1 MNKAEKTAT
10 IEVLKEKFANVD
22 FFYLTDASTMT
33 VGQINNFRRLCFEK
47 GIEVKVVK
55 NSLLRKALET
65 FPEGRNYTAVFEA
78 LKGSTAVLFAQEGAA
93 SGPAKTLKEF
103 RDNSGGDRPQL
114 KGAYIDT
121 AVYFGDE
128 QLDALT
134 KLKSKEDLLG
144 EVIGLLQSPMS
155 NLLGALQSGGGN
167 IMGLLKALEER
178 GGSNN

>member
-10 IEVLKEKFANVD
+10 IEVLKEKFSNVD

-33 VGQINNFRRLCFEK
+33 VGQINNFRRLCYEK

-65 FPEGRNYTAVFEA
+65 FPESRNYTAVFEA
-78 LKGSTAVLFAQEGAA
+78 LKGSTAVLFAQGAA

-103 RDNSGGDRPQL
+103 RDGGGDRPQL

-121 AVYFGDE
+121 AVYFGDD

-178 GGSNN
+178 GDSNN